1 MVQFFGNVQSI
12 RLCHALVLTERKRVE
27 QHYDKH
33 DSRCRTTRADSDQE
47 CSPPFKKRA
56 TEGVVTNP
64 RNHGKK
70 IKQ

>member
-12 RLCHALVLTERKRVE
+12 RLCHAFVLTERKRVE
-27 QHYDKH
+27 QHNNKH
-33 DSRCRTTRADSDQE
+33 DSRCRTSRAESGQE
-47 CSPPFKKRA
+47 WSPPFKKRA

-64 RNHGKK
+64 RNHEKK